1 MIELGYTVRD
11 VVTGFTGIAT
21 ARVEYLNGCVQFCVT
36 PKAVDNK
43 VVDSVYIDH
52 QRLEALDQ
60 GLTATR
66 SATGGE
72 MRDAPPSC
80 YRG

>member
-1 MIELGYTVRD
+1 MIELGNTVRD

-21 ARVEYLNGCVQFCVT
+21 ARVEYLNGCVQFCLS

-43 VVDSVYIDH
+43 VVDGVYIDH
-52 QRLEALDQ
+52 QRLEVVDQ
-60 GLTATR
+60 GVAATS